1 MSVTLYGT
9 AQNTGPASVQGL
21 FLVIR
26 HSDTRLLGTYEQT
39 FRYL

>member
-26 HSDTRLLGTYEQT
+26 HSEKSVVK
-39 FRYL
+39 